1 MASGVGLAMVAV
13 DELASLPSFL
23 PLPLLALV
31 IGIILGRLGLSGV
44 QDGARLAAS
53 HLLHVGIVLL
63 GFQLSF
69 GQVAEVGAGA
79 AGLIVLC
86 VASGG
91 IGCFWLAQ
99 KMRLSVRMS
108 LLLATGTAVCGNS
121 AIVAIA
127 PGIGAEDDEVA
138 TSIAAITL
146 YGTVAVFV
154 FPLIGGMLEMST
166 VAFAT
171 WAGTAINDTSQ
182 VVAAGFSVSDSAG
195 EAATIVKLTR
205 NLAIVPAALITP
217 MFIRRSQPGAVRLTR
232 AIPWFVVG
240 FLVTIAFGNLID
252 FPASVLHVI
261 ALASKIAILAAL
273 TGIGMRVASL
283 TFDRKVLVP
292 LIVGSSAGIMLAL
305 VSLAFVRSGL
315 WIVALGL
322 DLS

>member
-1 MASGVGLAMVAV
+1 MSSGVGLAMVAV
-13 DELASLPSFL
+13 DDLASLPSFL

-31 IGIILGRLGLSGV
+31 IGIVLGRLKLSDV

-53 HLLHVGIVLL
+53 HLLHIGIVLL

-69 GQVAEVGAGA
+69 GQVTEVGAGA

-91 IGCFWLAQ
+91 IGCFWLARR
-99 KMRLSVRMS
+99 MRLSVRMS
-108 LLLATGTAVCGNS
+108 LLLASGTAVCGNS

-154 FPLIGGMLEMST
+154 FPLIGGMLQMST

-182 VVAAGFSVSDSAG
+182 VLAAAFSVSDSAG
-195 EAATIVKLTR
+195 EAAAIVKLTR
-205 NLAIVPAALITP
+205 NFAIVPATLIAP
-217 MFIRRSQPGAVRLTR
+217 MFVRRSQPGAIRLAR
-232 AIPWFVVG
+232 AMPWFMVG
-240 FLVTIAFGNLID
+240 FLMAIAFGNLVEL
-252 FPASVLHVI
+252 PTSVLHVI
-261 ALASKIAILAAL
+261 SLGSKALILAAL

-283 TFDRKVLVP
+283 AVDRKVLVP

-305 VSLAFVRSGL
+305 VSLAFIQSGL
-315 WIVALGL
+315 FG
-322 DLS
+322 